1 MPDSKI
7 WDQITEEIFNLTNP
21 SIAKS
26 RHPQIHGFIE
36 SAING
41 DTPQDYLV
49 INSTL
54 GKDRKGALV
63 YILTNARLLKI
74 SIDEKIIESSSP
86 SLNTIINID
95 KKLLED
101 SRAQIAIYFQNDFF
115 GLSYSANDQ
124 KINEFFQK
132 VDQSRTVRKS

>member
-26 RHPQIHGFIE
+26 RHPQIRGFIE

-86 SLNTIINID
+86 SLSTIINID
-95 KKLLED
+95 KKLLEE

-132 VDQSRTVRKS
+132 VDQSRIVRKS